1 MAEHS
6 NGAFR
11 TSIGGQALI
20 EGILMRGPDR
30 QAIVVRDKDGQL
42 VEKRT
47 LKLPE
52 RIRGVLRCK
61 NPRCI
66 TSVEQE
72 LPQEFVLT
80 DREKRVYRP
89 RLRRGLSCVL
99 PRLPLPP
106 PCSSCGA
113 AFFAR
118 FYFITI
124 MYTLFESK
132 IAIFGL
138 YMLKSLFATGVV
150 KW

>member
-1 MAEHS
+1 MKEQEQEMKK
-6 NGAFR
+6 

-20 EGILMRGPDR
+20 EGILMRGPER

-72 LPQEFVLT
+72 LPQGFVLT
-80 DREKRVYRP
+80 DREKRVYR
-89 RLRRGLSCVL
+89 CIY
-99 PRLPLPP
+99 
-106 PCSSCGA
+106 CETQA
-113 AFFAR
+113 
-118 FYFITI
+118 
-124 MYTLFESK
+124 EK
-132 IAIFGL
+132 
-138 YMLKSLFATGVV
+138 
-150 KW
+150 